1 VEIIPL
7 SVIALLLWIAAT
19 SGYLVEVLIG
29 VLWLPALIA
38 GIYFYGRIQ
47 EKRKRDRIRRFR
59 QICSDPLDI

>member
-1 VEIIPL
+1 
-7 SVIALLLWIAAT
+7 LLWIAAT

-38 GIYFYGRIQ
+38 GFYLYGRIQ